1 MTPASTLT
9 QIGEMVDITLNSGKV
24 GFCPEL
30 CTLKALLVLG
40 LFVMRG
46 FFPGPTLLRGLRSVQ
61 EAVCRRWGVDRV
73 WPYRQGICAHV
84 CEQGPFRLG
93 QSQEQRDRGGAGQD
107 LGLESKGKLFPT
119 SLDF

>member
-9 QIGEMVDITLNSGKV
+9 QSGEMVDIILNSGKV
-24 GFCPEL
+24 GFYPEL

-40 LFVMRG
+40 LSVMRG

-61 EAVCRRWGVDRV
+61 EAVCRGWGADRV

-84 CEQGPFRLG
+84 CEQGPFQVGTEPGAEG
-93 QSQEQRDRGGAGQD
+93 QGRSRPGSGTRI
-107 LGLESKGKLFPT
+107 
-119 SLDF
+119 